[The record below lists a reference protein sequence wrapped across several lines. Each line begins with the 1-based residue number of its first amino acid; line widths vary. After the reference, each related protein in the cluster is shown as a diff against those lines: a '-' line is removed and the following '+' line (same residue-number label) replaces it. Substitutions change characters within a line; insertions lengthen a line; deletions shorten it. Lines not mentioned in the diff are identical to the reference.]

1 MSVSEPF
8 IARPIATT
16 LLMIA
21 VLLLGVLGYRSLPIS
36 ALPNVDFPTIQVTT
50 QLPGASPQVMESL
63 VTTPLERQFG
73 TIAGLASLNSDSSYG
88 LSTITLQFVL
98 DRDIDNAA
106 QDVQAAINA
115 ARGTLPADLPYP
127 PVYNKVNPADAPI
140 LQLAISSDVLP
151 QNQVADLADSVL
163 AQKLSQVSGVGLV
176 SIQGNQRPAV
186 RIQANPTALAGLQL
200 GLEDIRSALRA
211 ANVNAPKGTFDGP
224 KQSFTIGSNDQIV
237 SADEYKPV
245 IIAYR
250 NGAPVR
256 LSDVAEVIEGVENE
270 QLAAWVST
278 DRFASTARSP
288 YERPSGGADRAGVSG
303 ENDTRGSAARTD
315 KDEFASTA
323 RGSSERP
330 SGGADRAG
338 VSGESDTRGSAA
350 RTDKDEF
357 ASTARSPYE
366 RPSGGADR
374 AGVSGPGDT
383 TSHANGPLSTPDQQ
397 GRSRPA
403 VLVDVRRQPGANIIQ
418 TVERIQALLPQ
429 LTASFPASVKVTV
442 LADRTETIRA
452 SVHDVQFTMLLTIA
466 LVVMVIFVFLRKLWA
481 TVIPSVAL
489 PMSIIG
495 TFGVMALCGF
505 SLDNLSLMALTIA
518 TGFVVDDAIVMI
530 ENIVRYIEHGDDPET
545 AARKGAKQIGF
556 TVVSLTVSLIAVF
569 IPLLFMSGVIGRLF
583 RDFALVLTIAVTI
596 SALVSLTLTPMMCAK
611 LLKADRPDDR
621 HGALFDWTERQF
633 ARLLAGYE
641 RSLRWVMARP
651 KQTLTV
657 FGLTLVAT
665 GLLFVAIPKGL
676 LPQQDTG
683 VIVGV
688 AEAEASIS
696 FPAMKARTMALSA
709 AVRQDPDVA
718 SVAAFVGSGSIN
730 PTLNTGR
737 LNIVLK
743 PRGERSASADQVIE
757 RLKQRAAAVEGISL
771 FMQPVQDLQID
782 SRVAR
787 TQYQYGLRSLD
798 ASELAEWTPKL
809 IAALKARPEL
819 ADVTTEQQTDGLY
832 LKLDIQRD
840 RASRLGVPVQAID
853 DALYDAFGQRQVTTI
868 FTQVTQ
874 YRVVLEVPPAFR
886 KRPDALDQ
894 LYVKSNT
901 GALVP
906 LSAVATATTTRG
918 PLVLSHEGQLPAA
931 TLSFNLAPGMSLSDA
946 LPAIAAAE
954 AEIGLPVSVQRSFSG
969 TAAEFQTSLASMPWL
984 ILAAIVVIY
993 IVLGVLYE
1001 SYIHPL
1007 TILSTLPSA
1016 GVGALL
1022 ALLLTRQDFSVVAL
1036 IGVVLLIGIVKKNAI
1051 MMIDFA
1057 LEAERDHGRS
1067 PSDAI
1072 FEAALLR
1079 FRPIMMTTMAA
1090 LLGALPL
1097 ALESGAGSELRNPMG
1112 IAIVGGLI
1120 LSQMLTLYT
1129 TPVIYLAMDRLA
1141 RRFRAEATPATA

>member
-1 MSVSEPF
+1 
-8 IARPIATT
+8 
-16 LLMIA
+16 MIA
-21 VLLLGVLGYRSLPIS
+21 VLLLGALGYRGLPIS

-73 TIAGLASLNSDSSYG
+73 TIAGLASMNSDSSYG

-140 LQLAISSDVLP
+140 LQLAISSEVLP

-186 RIQANPTALAGLQL
+186 RIQANPAALAGLQL
-200 GLEDIRSALRA
+200 GLGDIRTALKE

-237 SADEYKPV
+237 SANEYRPV

-256 LSDVAEVIEGVENE
+256 LSDVANVIEGVENE
-270 QLAAWVST
+270 QLAAWVSGNG
-278 DRFASTARSP
+278 FASTARSSG
-288 YERPSGGADRAGVSG
+288 ERPSGGADRAGASH
-303 ENDTRGSAARTD
+303 EDRTAPAKTADSAGQ
-315 KDEFASTA
+315 TA
-323 RGSSERP
+323 
-330 SGGADRAG
+330 A
-338 VSGESDTRGSAA
+338 
-350 RTDKDEF
+350 
-357 ASTARSPYE
+357 
-366 RPSGGADR
+366 
-374 AGVSGPGDT
+374 
-383 TSHANGPLSTPDQQ
+383 
-397 GRSRPA
+397 SRPA
-403 VLVDVRRQPGANIIQ
+403 VLVDVRRQPGANIIE
-418 TVERIQALLPQ
+418 TVERIRKLLPQ
-429 LTASFPASVKVTV
+429 LTASFPASVKVAV

-452 SVHDVQFTMLLTIA
+452 SVHDVQFTMLLTVA

-530 ENIVRYIEHGDDPET
+530 ENIVRYIEDGEDPET

-611 LLKADRPDDR
+611 LLKAEKPGER
-621 HGALFDWTERQF
+621 HGAPGRPIFDWTERQF
-633 ARLLAGYE
+633 ANLLAGYE

-657 FGLTLVAT
+657 FGATLVAT

-696 FPAMKARTMALSA
+696 FPAMKARTFALTE

-718 SVAAFVGSGSIN
+718 SVAAFVGSGGIN

-743 PRGERSASADQVIE
+743 PRGEREASAEQVIE
-757 RLKQRAAAVEGISL
+757 RLKQRAAAVEGIRL

-782 SRVAR
+782 SRIAR

-798 ASELAEWTPKL
+798 AAELSRWTPKL

-819 ADVTTEQQTDGLY
+819 ADVSTEQQTDGLY
-832 LKLDIQRD
+832 LSLAIQRD

-874 YRVVLEVPPAFR
+874 YRVVLEVPPEFR

-894 LYVKSNT
+894 LYVKSDS

-918 PLVLSHEGQLPAA
+918 PLVLSHQGQLPAA
-931 TLSFNLAPGMSLSDA
+931 TLSFNLAPGTSLSDA

-954 AEIGLPVSVQRSFSG
+954 AEIGLPASVQRSFSG

-984 ILAAIVVIY
+984 IGAAIVVIY

-1022 ALLLTRQDFSVVAL
+1022 ALLLTGQDFSVVAL

-1057 LEAERDHGRS
+1057 LEAERDHGKA
-1067 PSDAI
+1067 PADAI
-1072 FEAALLR
+1072 FEAARLR

-1129 TPVIYLAMDRLA
+1129 TPVIYLAMDRVAL
-1141 RRFRAEATPATA
+1141 RFRSAPASTAAATP